1 MIVLDT
7 NVISELMRTAPDR
20 AVLGWFSRR
29 PMTSLFTTTLCQ
41 AEIYYGLALLPEG
54 KRREALQAAARAMF
68 EEDFAGRILP
78 FDMDAALAYSMVAAG
93 RRSSGQPISQFDAQI
108 AAVARSRGGQLATR
122 NARDFANCGI
132 AVIDPWTEK

>member
-1 MIVLDT
+1 
-7 NVISELMRTAPDR
+7 
-20 AVLGWFSRR
+20 
-29 PMTSLFTTTLCQ
+29 MTSLFTTTLCQ

-54 KRREALQAAARAMF
+54 KRREALQAAARAKF